1 MQERQAQYTC
11 PVSFFCSSIILKRL
25 SEIPAHSLCA
35 HSLHRVQSTQNCDP
49 VQFLPHPKH
58 GSLSFGAIPN
68 CLHRLHSFA
77 GPSATAGGPAQLLT
91 VCYRRWSGSLIAV
104 CYRGWSSGICR
115 LLPQMVRP
123 SARCLL
129 PQMVQRLGCL
139 LPQMVQLG
147 RISACYRTWCGYC
160 GAVCSACSGSAGRLL
175 AAWWFA
181 VYYRRWSG
189 VWPAIC
195 YRRWYNGPLILLA
208 PSASRLLAPRV
219 PQEPRLLWSNLCK
232 VYRQYLCYEPI
243 SLAYCLLF
251 ITC

>member
-1 MQERQAQYTC
+1 MLWAKLMQERQAQYTC

-129 PQMVQRLGCL
+129 PQMVQRFGCL

-160 GAVCSACSGSAGRLL
+160 GRLL
-175 AAWWFA
+175 PQM
-181 VYYRRWSG
+181 VRLCS
-189 VWPAIC
+189 
-195 YRRWYNGPLILLA
+195 L
-208 PSASRLLAPRV
+208 SASADGT
-219 PQEPRLLWSNLCK
+219 
-232 VYRQYLCYEPI
+232 
-243 SLAYCLLF
+243 AA
-251 ITC
+251 